1 MYQSGPVEMPWIY
14 CERNSSLEGFIAAK
28 ALFYWRKLGGRKE
41 EKEKYDSRNHIA
53 EMPKGGSNK

>member
-1 MYQSGPVEMPWIY
+1 MPWIY

-28 ALFYWRKLGGRKE
+28 ALFHWGKLGGRKE